1 MVVYLFWVQ
10 RLYKIGARKI
20 IMFEIGPIGCIS
32 SVTRKINHS
41 GKCVKKINQLA
52 VTFNNQLAT
61 LLRSLTS
68 TLQGSEF
75 ILGQVYWLGYDAIIN
90 PSNYGK

>member
-1 MVVYLFWVQ
+1 
-10 RLYKIGARKI
+10 
-20 IMFEIGPIGCIS
+20 MFEIGPIGCIP
-32 SVTRKINHS
+32 SVTRQINHS
-41 GKCVKKINQLA
+41 GKCVEKINQLA

-75 ILGQVYWLGYDAIIN
+75 ILGQVHWLGYDAIIN